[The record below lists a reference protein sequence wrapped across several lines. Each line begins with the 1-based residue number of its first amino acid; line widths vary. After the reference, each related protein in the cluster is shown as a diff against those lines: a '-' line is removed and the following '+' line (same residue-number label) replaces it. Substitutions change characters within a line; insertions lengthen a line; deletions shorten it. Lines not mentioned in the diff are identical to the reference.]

1 MKKFLLFGL
10 IFSVLVG
17 CNQPAKKQISSLPS
31 EKFDTSIVNKSKDVL
46 TFDLTADELKDDSVF
61 VDGSEPGD
69 WASAG
74 FTDVKGFKVFLK
86 QLQLLVMDN
95 NKIGLSKLIKYPLH
109 NTIKSEKDFIENYD
123 TIFTKDVKLEIAK
136 INFSQ
141 IFRNYKGAMTDA
153 GRVWFAQDEAEFKI
167 IAVNF

>member
-1 MKKFLLFGL
+1 MKKLLLFGL
-10 IFSVLVG
+10 ILSMLAG

-31 EKFDTSIVNKSKDVL
+31 DKFDTSIANKSKNVL

-61 VDGSEPGD
+61 VDGSEATD
-69 WASAG
+69 WGTAG

-109 NTIKSEKDFIENYD
+109 NTIKTEKEFIEQYD
-123 TIFTKDVKLEIAK
+123 TIFTKDVKLEVAK

-141 IFRNYKGAMTDA
+141 IQRNYRGAMTEL
-153 GRVWFAQDEAEFKI
+153 GRVWFAQEEAQFKI